1 MEHKEH
7 PVTLRVHEQSVPSM
21 HSSKD
26 MNPEKN
32 PKPKPMLTK
41 LDIPRLRE
49 QWFERYDDILGP
61 IPLELPPLRE
71 VNHHIPLVDEKM
83 RYNYHLSK
91 CPKALESELQDKTN

>member
-1 MEHKEH
+1 
-7 PVTLRVHEQSVPSM
+7 M

-26 MNPEKN
+26 MNPEKT

-49 QWFERYDDILGP
+49 QWFERYDDILGS

-83 RYNYHLSK
+83 
-91 CPKALESELQDKTN
+91 